1 MDLKPDWNKV
11 KKSIKRISLWLLAIL
26 VIGGIGLYIFAGM
39 TYSEG
44 TRSGVLTKISKKGYI
59 FKTYEGDLALSGVG
73 GYIINPNEEGNV
85 WSFSVREDEVYEKMK
100 QFEGRAVSLDYE
112 ETYRTFMWWGE
123 TRYFITDIKLLD
135 NQNTPQN
142 TPQRQ

>member
-1 MDLKPDWNKV
+1 MDMSPDWNKV
-11 KKSIKRISLWLLAIL
+11 KKSVKRISLWALAI
-26 VIGGIGLYIFAGM
+26 VIIGGIGFYIFAGM

-73 GYIINPNEEGNV
+73 GYIINPREEGNV
-85 WSFSVREDEVYEKMK
+85 WSFSVKDDEVYEKMK

-112 ETYRTFMWWGE
+112 ETYRTFIWWGE
-123 TRYFITDIKLLD
+123 TRYFITDVNLLD
-135 NQNTPQN
+135 NQNLPQN